1 VFCLPP
7 DGTMVA
13 RSSQF
18 NRKEARMMSA
28 CSLDCVA
35 DLRSLI
41 RAEYRE
47 MPGLNLT
54 LPQAIRLWTAEPA
67 LCSQVLEALVDT
79 GFLRRA
85 GATYVRAD
93 GGRRCA

>member
-1 VFCLPP
+1 M
-7 DGTMVA
+7 T
-13 RSSQF
+13 
-18 NRKEARMMSA
+18 SA

-41 RAEYRE
+41 CAEYRE

-79 GFLRRA
+79 GFLRRV